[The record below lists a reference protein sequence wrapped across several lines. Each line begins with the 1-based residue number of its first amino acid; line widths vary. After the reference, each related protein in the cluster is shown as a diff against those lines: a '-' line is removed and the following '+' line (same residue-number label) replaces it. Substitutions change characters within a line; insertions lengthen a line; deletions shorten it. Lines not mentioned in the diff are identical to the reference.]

1 MSNILDGL
9 HDRLVSELKRVG
21 PLVVSKAT
29 GISRAT
35 IYNWM
40 EKGNVPLDKLPLL
53 VSAGIDVTFV
63 LTGGYVVPEA
73 SEYGTVKNSDEA
85 EMLAEYREG
94 DEDARDVAR
103 YTLAK
108 AAARKRKAV

>member
-9 HDRLVSELKRVG
+9 HDRLISELKRVG
-21 PLVVSKAT
+21 PLVVSKVT

-40 EKGNVPLDKLPLL
+40 EKGNVPLDKLSLL
-53 VSAGIDVTFV
+53 ASAGVDVTFV
-63 LTGGYVVPEA
+63 LTGNYVVPEA
-73 SEYGTVKNSDEA
+73 SEYGTVRNADEA

-108 AAARKRKAV
+108 AAARKRKAS